1 MNVIKKKDILEV
13 IGVKIQ
19 QARKEKGYTQEY
31 VAEKIEK
38 SVDILRSIENGRSV
52 GSVETLL
59 NICNLLEITLDYIF
73 SDLLEK
79 KEEIL
84 DKELYENFRELDLKE
99 NAISAIAQKALD
111 LGMGARG
118 LRTIMEEV
126 MLDAMYASPSEKNL
140 EVVTIDENCVIKK
153 TQPKFN
159 YKQVQKSKN
168 KNTQ

>member
-19 QARKEKGYTQEY
+19 QARQEKGYTQEY

-99 NAISAIAQKALD
+99 KEFIN
-111 LGMGARG
+111 
-118 LRTIMEEV
+118 V
-126 MLDAMYASPSEKNL
+126 MIDYMKKNG
-140 EVVTIDENCVIKK
+140 
-153 TQPKFN
+153 
-159 YKQVQKSKN
+159 
-168 KNTQ
+168 

>member
-19 QARKEKGYTQEY
+19 HARKEKGYTQEY

-38 SVDILRSIENGRSV
+38 SVDILRSV

-84 DKELYENFRELDLKE
+84 DKELYENFRKLDLKE
-99 NAISAIAQKALD
+99 KELIN
-111 LGMGARG
+111 
-118 LRTIMEEV
+118 V
-126 MLDAMYASPSEKNL
+126 MIDYMKKNG
-140 EVVTIDENCVIKK
+140 
-153 TQPKFN
+153 
-159 YKQVQKSKN
+159 
-168 KNTQ
+168 

>member
-1 MNVIKKKDILEV
+1 MNVIKKRDILEV

-99 NAISAIAQKALD
+99 KEFIN
-111 LGMGARG
+111 
-118 LRTIMEEV
+118 V
-126 MLDAMYASPSEKNL
+126 MIDYMKKNG
-140 EVVTIDENCVIKK
+140 
-153 TQPKFN
+153 
-159 YKQVQKSKN
+159 
-168 KNTQ
+168 